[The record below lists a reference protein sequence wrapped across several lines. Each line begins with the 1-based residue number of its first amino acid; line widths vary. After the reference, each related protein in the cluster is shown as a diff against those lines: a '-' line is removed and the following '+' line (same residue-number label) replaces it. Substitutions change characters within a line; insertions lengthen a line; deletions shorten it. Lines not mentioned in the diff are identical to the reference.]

1 MATQGIAATS
11 HPLATQIAVQLLRN
25 GGSAIDAAI
34 GANAALGLMEPTGA
48 GVGGDLFAIVWDAE
62 KRRLQGLNASGR
74 SPRSLSLERLLEL
87 GFKKIPP
94 DGPMSVS
101 VPGAVDGWHEL
112 HSAFGRLDFAE
123 LLAPA
128 IDYAENG
135 FPLTEVISAE
145 WAANAAVLARH
156 PGFADV
162 FMPGGSAPIAGEIFR
177 NPRLAATYRAIADG
191 GRDAFYNGD
200 IANEIESYISA
211 NGGYLSAA
219 DLAAHRSEWLDPV
232 STNYRGFD
240 VWQLP
245 PNTQGIAALQML
257 NILEAFDLGAIE
269 WGSAEHLH
277 LLVEAKK
284 LAFEDRARFYADPD
298 FADVPVSELIS
309 KAYADA
315 RRERLHPKR
324 ASLDLG
330 HGDPQALTR
339 GDTVYLTVADSAGN
353 MVSLIQSNFAGM
365 GSGMTPGDLG
375 FVLQNRGELFSLDPG
390 HPNAFEPGKRPFHT
404 IMPGFVTRDDEPVM
418 SFGVMGADM
427 QPQGHVQVLLNII
440 DFGMNIQQAG
450 DVPRFRHEGS
460 SSPTG
465 HIMTDGGIVLL
476 ESGFPQATLK
486 SLARM
491 GHKLGRA
498 NTGYGGYQAIFR
510 DTQSGVY
517 QGASE
522 SRKDGHAAGY

>member
-1 MATQGIAATS
+1 
-11 HPLATQIAVQLLRN
+11 
-25 GGSAIDAAI
+25 
-34 GANAALGLMEPTGA
+34 
-48 GVGGDLFAIVWDAE
+48 
-62 KRRLQGLNASGR
+62 
-74 SPRSLSLERLLEL
+74 
-87 GFKKIPP
+87 
-94 DGPMSVS
+94 
-101 VPGAVDGWHEL
+101 
-112 HSAFGRLDFAE
+112 
-123 LLAPA
+123 
-128 IDYAENG
+128 
-135 FPLTEVISAE
+135 
-145 WAANAAVLARH
+145 
-156 PGFADV
+156 
-162 FMPGGSAPIAGEIFR
+162 
-177 NPRLAATYRAIADG
+177 
-191 GRDAFYNGD
+191 
-200 IANEIESYISA
+200 
-211 NGGYLSAA
+211 
-219 DLAAHRSEWLDPV
+219 
-232 STNYRGFD
+232 
-240 VWQLP
+240 
-245 PNTQGIAALQML
+245 
-257 NILEAFDLGAIE
+257 
-269 WGSAEHLH
+269 
-277 LLVEAKK
+277 
-284 LAFEDRARFYADPD
+284 
-298 FADVPVSELIS
+298 
-309 KAYADA
+309 
-315 RRERLHPKR
+315 
-324 ASLDLG
+324 
-330 HGDPQALTR
+330 
-339 GDTVYLTVADSAGN
+339 